1 MNTNTTV
8 TATFI
13 RPTFNAVYRAIHNGK
28 AYSETV
34 RAEQTKAS
42 LLFLQGV
49 QTKTVTNLRGEPLT
63 VFTLTM
69 TVAEAVAL
77 TALLLH
83 RHLSW
88 PDGTVDERDYAVQL
102 LVEAYAPAVA
112 EAAAAE
118 ADAALYTYAD

>member
-1 MNTNTTV
+1 MNTTTTV
-8 TATFI
+8 TVQFI
-13 RPTFNAVYRAIHNGK
+13 RRTFNAVYEVLHYGK

-34 RAEQTKAS
+34 QAQQAQAR
-42 LLFLQGV
+42 LLLQRV
-49 QTKTVTNLRGEPLT
+49 QVKTATSIRGTPLT
-63 VFTLTM
+63 VYAVPM

-77 TALLLH
+77 TALLLDRNLGWTH
-83 RHLSW
+83 EI
-88 PDGTVDERDYAVQL
+88 VDERDYAVRL